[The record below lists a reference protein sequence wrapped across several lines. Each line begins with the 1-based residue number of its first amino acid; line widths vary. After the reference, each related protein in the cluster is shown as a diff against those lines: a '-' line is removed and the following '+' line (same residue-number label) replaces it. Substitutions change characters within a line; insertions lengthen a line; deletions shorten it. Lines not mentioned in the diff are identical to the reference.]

1 MWICRRKAWVEEGV
15 GQEEA
20 ERAESPP
27 RERLLGHVGLCR
39 PL

>member
-1 MWICRRKAWVEEGV
+1 MWTSRRMPWVEEGV

-27 RERLLGHVGLCR
+27 RETPGSLGAL
-39 PL
+39 